1 MTDGRPGKWLSLR
14 DRIDA
19 FCALIGIWG
28 GSILKYVD
36 NAEHNG
42 LADYS
47 DILDILE
54 IAELSDV
61 LALPLLAAGVAGSG
75 RVFYAAWRSLPANSR
90 LARSGLLPRR

>member
-1 MTDGRPGKWLSLR
+1 MTNRRAQARPSLR
-14 DRIDA
+14 DRIDV

-28 GSILKYVD
+28 GSILKYFD
-36 NAEHNG
+36 DAEQSG

-47 DILDILE
+47 DILEILE
-54 IAELSDV
+54 FVELSDL

-75 RVFYAAWRSLPANSR
+75 RVFYTAWRSLPANSR